1 MAFPRLDRR
10 ARRSCSLRMANV
22 LKFFH
27 FLPIRYRD
35 PGISGRMRM
44 EVGKTTGA
52 QGGAAVQSKGGPGP
66 RKAPISLLVAGIS
79 AMAGVFLISFFFP
92 RNMET
97 IGSFGPG
104 ALVAAFVVGVA
115 ALHYREPYVQQ
126 KGRRGRDAGTGP
138 DASAAVREVLES
150 LPEGYFVVHDFDSG
164 KGTIGRVL
172 IGPKGI
178 FTLETKTHTGEVT
191 FDGEQLLRNG
201 RPFENDL
208 IRRAWSRCFLA
219 RGLLAEWGITTP
231 LSEPVILFANAHV
244 KVQGKARGVE
254 IATVRSLPE
263 ILDPLPNRLSI
274 PEAGRIYNRI
284 LAASLL

>member
-1 MAFPRLDRR
+1 MA
-10 ARRSCSLRMANV
+10 MA
-22 LKFFH
+22 
-27 FLPIRYRD
+27 
-35 PGISGRMRM
+35 
-44 EVGKTTGA
+44 KTTTAPGR
-52 QGGAAVQSKGGPGP
+52 AAEQNKAGPGT
-66 RKAPISLLVAGIS
+66 RKMPIPLLVAGTS
-79 AMAGVFLISFFFP
+79 AIAGVFMISLFFP
-92 RNMET
+92 QNVKN

-115 ALHYREPYVQQ
+115 AIQYLETYSRE
-126 KGRRGRDAGTGP
+126 KGRRGRDAGTGT
-138 DASAAVREVLES
+138 DAEVAVRDVLES

-164 KGTIGRVL
+164 KGMIGRIL

-178 FTLETKTHTGEVT
+178 FTLETRSHTGEVT
-191 FDGEQLLRNG
+191 FDGNQLLRNG
-201 RPFENDL
+201 RPFGKDW
-208 IRRAWSRCFLA
+208 IRRAWGQCFLV

-231 LSEPVILFANAHV
+231 LPEPVILFANAHV

-254 IATVRSLPE
+254 IAGLRSLPK